1 MCYMY
6 IPPTIEQVVELF
18 FSNQYNRVINQ
29 WEITE
34 RQFLLLGVIKNNMN
48 ATQYPVKKA
57 LKCKKDNIHN
67 NLAT

>member
-48 ATQYPVKKA
+48 ATQYPVYEKSIKM
-57 LKCKKDNIHN
+57 
-67 NLAT
+67 